1 MTLITSK
8 RVVPVTVDVTPGED
22 GSVAI
27 ACHPDPAHII
37 KDTSNVLIV
46 FTLGNPAYRFR
57 THKTIELDV
66 PLEDFPFASWTIN
79 DTLAA
84 LYDCNKVADL
94 VKYTV
99 HVVDVKTG
107 QEYSVDPEIK
117 NGGGGVGGDD
127 DDC

>member
-1 MTLITSK
+1 MKNITSK
-8 RVVPVTVDVTPGED
+8 RVVPVTVNVTTGND
-22 GSVAI
+22 SSVTI
-27 ACHPDPAHII
+27 TCNPDPAPII
-37 KDTSNVLIV
+37 KGTSNVLLV
-46 FTLGNPAYRFR
+46 FTLANTAYRFR
-57 THKTIELDV
+57 THKAIELDV
-66 PLEDFPFASWTIN
+66 PLEDFPFSSWTIN

-117 NGGGGVGGDD
+117 NGGGGGPGGDG
-127 DDC
+127 DC